1 MRRVSLLSLV
11 LVLLLS
17 VGLTAAQDATEAPAA
32 GTSGALEVSQVLPA
46 NDATG
51 IETDADITVIFNR
64 PVVPL
69 GIAEDADTL
78 PQPLTF
84 SPAVEGQGEWLN
96 TSIYVFHADPALAGG
111 TEYTVTVDGSL
122 TAADG
127 STLAAPFTWLF
138 TTAAPSLS
146 EVVPNDGATA
156 VRLDKDIEVRFNQPM
171 DQASVEAS
179 FSLHTQDSDEALPGS
194 FRWADDSSG
203 FLFDA
208 DESLQLATDYV
219 AEFTSAPLPAGGGAP
234 LDGQLSWGFSTI
246 PLPAIVSTDPFD
258 GQTDAY
264 PDSGF
269 TIFFASPMNPDTLAD
284 RITIEPEPFTVYD
297 TYYSDYSNS
306 YTLSFA
312 SEPSTD
318 YTVTIAPGM
327 EDVYGN
333 SIEQGLVVQYTTAPY
348 DPDISLQVPGDVG
361 FYNADNAE
369 TQLFL
374 THRNVSQIDLSLY
387 SVSLEDFLG
396 AATGEDS
403 YYNVSG
409 SLPAGVSN
417 LLRRWSIA
425 SVAPLDAR
433 RYELLNLGDT
443 ALDCP
448 GALESHLYVGANA
461 IVVSDPDP
469 VRARA
474 SAPDGEIL
482 EVLYKDYALSI
493 VGGPVCAND
502 MLWWEVSLRDGSTAW
517 VAEGVADSS
526 TNERFL
532 ELRGSEQNTPVALTQ
547 EDGDALI
554 PGIYLLS
561 ASSPETDARQ
571 QGERRHVMIVANAN
585 LTLKLSVDSLLVWAT
600 DVNTGEVIA
609 NAPIQVY
616 DSAQKVIA
624 EGTTDADGL
633 LSLDVPRMDDLN
645 GTLAA
650 VLRDETYFGIGV
662 TQWSDGID
670 GYYFGLN
677 ANYYPNEYQVYLY
690 TERPIYRPDQPVYFR
705 GVVRAQDD
713 VTYSL
718 PDFDTIPVR
727 IVNDQFEV
735 VYEETLPLTPYGTF
749 SGTFQLAADAALG
762 NYRIVPQLPGDA
774 PDMYYSQGSIGFD
787 VAEYRAPEFQVEV
800 TAQTPEVVQGD
811 TINVDVDSTYFFGG
825 AVANADVSYTVT
837 ANPYVFDYNGDGYYS
852 FSDFNSDADPSEF
865 YSPNGGVV
873 TQGEGTTDASGHLL
887 ISFAADLQDATMSQ
901 TFTIEAVVTDESD
914 QAVAG
919 RTSVIVH
926 QGLLYVGV
934 QPEEYV
940 ATMGQETAINL
951 IAVDWDSQPIADQPL
966 EIEVVERRWSSV
978 QEKDERG
985 RTVWTYEVEEIP
997 VTTGDVVTDANGEAV
1012 YRFTPPNGGIFKI
1025 TATTRDADGNEI
1037 KASNTVWV
1045 SSREYVSWRQQNSN
1059 RIDLVADAQDYEVGD
1074 TAEILIT
1081 SPFQGATEAL
1091 VTVERGDVLVTERI
1105 TLENNSYV
1113 YSLPITE
1120 DFAPNVFVSVVIVKG
1135 VDESNPVAGFRMGLV
1150 QLNVDNSQKV
1160 ITLEIA
1166 TDVEQAGPG
1175 DTVEYTVTA
1184 TDYAGNPVQAEVGV
1198 SLTDLAVLTI
1208 ADPNSGAI
1216 LDTFY
1221 GQQGL
1226 SVRTA
1231 TALTINTDQITQTV
1245 LDTIKGGGGG
1255 FGEGGIFDI
1264 RQEFVDTPYWNA
1276 TLTTDENG
1284 VATFT
1289 VTLPDNLTTWRL
1301 DARALTDGADGTMLV
1316 GQATSDLLSTKP
1328 LLIRPVTP
1336 RFFVV
1341 GDEVVLGAV
1350 VNNNSDEAL
1359 DVDVSLQAEGM
1370 TFADETPVTQSVNIP
1385 AGQSTRVNWRVTIAD
1400 VSTVDLTFFAN
1411 GGDEFND
1418 ASKPPLGEGDD
1429 RLLPV
1434 YRYEAP
1440 ETVGT
1445 GGVLREAGDVTESI
1459 ALPTN
1464 IPVTDGELTLRL
1476 DPSLAATALDSLDY
1490 FENYPYMSTEAVV
1503 SRFLPNVITYRALE
1517 LFDLEDDALRRGLE
1531 ANVGGALQIL
1541 YAQQKV
1547 DGGWGWFAQD
1557 NSDALT
1563 TAYALIGL
1571 SEAQEQGFTVSD
1583 TVISSARAFLRGTFV
1598 TPGLNVEMWRL
1609 NRQAFVLYALAR
1621 SGDADVAR
1629 TTTLFESRDRLS
1641 YYAKG
1646 FLAQALALIDPDDT
1660 SRTDVLLSDL
1670 LNGAVT
1676 SATGVHWNEES
1687 NDYYNWNTDTR
1698 TTAIVLDTFVKL
1710 QPDNELIPNIVRYLM
1725 TQREADAWETTQ
1737 ETAWAV
1743 MALTDYMQSSGELNP
1758 DYTYSATLN
1767 GEALAEGAATAEN
1780 QTDAVEP
1787 LVVQVSDLLA
1797 DTANSL
1803 VISRGEG
1810 SGVLYYTAH
1819 LRVFLPVP
1827 EIEPL
1832 DRGLII
1838 ERHYTLP
1845 ESDEPI
1851 TSAQVGENVTV
1862 HLTVIAPN
1870 DLHYV
1875 VIEDPIPAG
1884 TDAVNPALNTSQQ
1897 TGTQTE
1903 INVDDP
1909 LAFGWGWWYF
1919 SNIEFRDEK
1928 VVLTTTYLPAGTYE
1942 YTYTIRAGLAGA
1954 YNVIPPTGGE
1964 AYFPEVYGRGAGM
1977 LFTIEAEE

>member
-1 MRRVSLLSLV
+1 ML
-11 LVLLLS
+11 LLLS
-17 VGLTAAQDATEAPAA
+17 VGLTAAQETPTPAQGTPTPAPTLDTE
-32 GTSGALEVSQVLPA
+32 GEFRVVQVLPNNGA
-46 NDATG
+46 VG
-51 IETDADITVIFNR
+51 IKTDADITVIFNR

-69 GIAEDADTL
+69 GIVEDADMQ

-84 SPAVEGQGEWLN
+84 TPAVDGQGEWLN
-96 TSIYVFHADPALAGG
+96 TSIYVFHPAPALAGG
-111 TEYTVTVDGSL
+111 TEYSVTVDGNL

-127 STLAAPFTWLF
+127 STLAEPFTWSF
-138 TTAAPSLS
+138 TTAAPSIS
-146 EVVPNDGATA
+146 EVVPTDGETD

-179 FSLHTQDSDEALPGS
+179 FRLQEQDSEAAIPGS
-194 FRWADDSSG
+194 FVWAEDGSG
-203 FLFDA
+203 FLFDP
-208 DESLQLATDYV
+208 DDSLEIATDYAV
-219 AEFTSAPLPAGGGAP
+219 DFANPPLPVGGGAP
-234 LDGQLSWGFSTI
+234 LEGQMRWVFSTV

-264 PDSGF
+264 PDGGF
-269 TIFFASPMNPDTLAD
+269 TIFFASPMNPDTLED
-284 RITIEPEPFTVYD
+284 HISVEPEPFRVYD
-297 TYYSDYSNS
+297 SYYSDYNNS

-312 SEPSTD
+312 SEPSTQ
-318 YTVTIAPGM
+318 YTVTISPGM

-333 SIEQGLVVQYTTAPY
+333 TIDQELVVNYTTAPY
-348 DPDISLQVPGDVG
+348 DPDVSLQVPGDVG
-361 FYNADNAE
+361 FYNSENPE

-374 THRNVSQIDLSLY
+374 THRNVSEIDLSLY
-387 SVSLEDFLG
+387 SVALEDFIG
-396 AATGEDS
+396 AATGEE
-403 YYNVSG
+403 YYNIAANI
-409 SLPAGVSN
+409 PTGVSN
-417 LLRRWSIA
+417 LLRRWTIP

-443 ALDCP
+443 TLECP

-461 IVVSDPDP
+461 IVVSQPDP

-482 EVLYKDYALSI
+482 EVLYKDYALSVI
-493 VGGPVCAND
+493 GGPVCAND
-502 MLWWEVSLRDGSTAW
+502 MLWWEVTLRDGSSAW
-517 VAEGVADSS
+517 VAEGMDDDS

-532 ELRGSEQNTPVALTQ
+532 ELRGQEQNTPVALTQ
-547 EDGDALI
+547 ADGDALI
-554 PGIYLLS
+554 PGIYLLN
-561 ASSPETDARQ
+561 ATSPETEAIQ
-571 QGERRHVMIVANAN
+571 QAVREHVMIVANAN

-600 DVNTGEVIA
+600 EVNTGEVIA

-616 DSAQKVIA
+616 DRFENVVA

-633 LSLDVPRMDDLN
+633 LSVEIPRMEDLN
-645 GTLAA
+645 GSIVA
-650 VLRDETYFGIGV
+650 VLQTESQFGIGV
-662 TQWSDGID
+662 SQWSDGID
-670 GYYFGLN
+670 AYYFGLN

-705 GVVRAQDD
+705 GVIRAQDD
-713 VTYSL
+713 VTYTL
-718 PDFDTIPVR
+718 PDMGTIPVR
-727 IVNDQFEV
+727 IVDDQFEV
-735 VYEETLPLTPYGTF
+735 VYEEELPLTPYGTF
-749 SGTFQLAADAALG
+749 SGTFQLAADAPLG
-762 NYRIVPQLPGDA
+762 SYRIVPQLPGEE
-774 PDMYYSQGSIGFD
+774 PDSYYSMGSIGFD
-787 VAEYRAPEFQVEV
+787 VAEYRAPEFQVEL

-825 AVANADVSYTVT
+825 SVANASVTYTVT
-837 ANPYVFDYNGDGYYS
+837 ANPYVFDYQGDGYYS
-852 FSDFNSDADPSEF
+852 FADFNSDADPGEF
-865 YSPNGGVV
+865 YTPNGGVV
-873 TQGEGTTDASGHLL
+873 TEGEGTTDANGHLL
-887 ISFAADLQDATMSQ
+887 ISFPADLQDATMSQ
-901 TFTIEAVVTDESD
+901 TFTIEAVVVDESD
-914 QAVAG
+914 QAVTG
-919 RTSVIVH
+919 RTDVIVH

-940 ATMGQETAINL
+940 ATMGEETAINL
-951 IAVDWDSQPIADQPL
+951 IAVDWESQPIPDQPID
-966 EIEVVERRWSSV
+966 IEVVERRWSSV
-978 QEKDERG
+978 QEKDERR

-1025 TATTRDADGNEI
+1025 TATTRDEDGNEI

-1059 RIDLVADAQDYEVGD
+1059 RIDLVADAQDYQVGD

-1081 SPFQGATEAL
+1081 SPFQGTTEAL
-1091 VTVERGDVLVTERI
+1091 VTVERGDVLTTDRI

-1135 VDESNPVAGFRMGLV
+1135 VDETNPVAGFRMGLV

-1160 ITLEIA
+1160 ITLDIS

-1175 DTVEYTVTA
+1175 DTVEYTITA
-1184 TDYAGNPVQAEVGV
+1184 TDYAGNPVEAEVGV

-1208 ADPNSGAI
+1208 ADPNSGPI
-1216 LDTFY
+1216 LNTFY

-1231 TALTINTDQITQTV
+1231 TPLTINTDQITQTV

-1284 VATFT
+1284 VATFS

-1301 DARALTDGADGTMLV
+1301 DARAVTDGADGNMLV

-1350 VNNNSDEAL
+1350 LNNNSDEEL
-1359 DVDVSLQAEGM
+1359 DVDVSLQAEGV
-1370 TFADETPVTQSVNIP
+1370 TFADDDATQTVTIL
-1385 AGQSTRVNWRVTIAD
+1385 AGQSVRVNWRVTVD
-1400 VSTVDLTFFAN
+1400 EVSTVDLTFFAN

-1429 RLLPV
+1429 QLLPV

-1445 GGVLREAGDVTESI
+1445 GGTLREAGEVTESI
-1459 ALPTN
+1459 ALPTD
-1464 IPVTDGELTLRL
+1464 IPVTDGELTVRL

-1490 FENYPYMSTEAVV
+1490 FENYDVTSTEAIV
-1503 SRFLPNVITYRALE
+1503 SRFLPNVMTYRALE
-1517 LFDLEDDALRRGLE
+1517 TLDLENDQLSQQLEFNVTDAVQR
-1531 ANVGGALQIL
+1531 L
-1541 YAQQKV
+1541 YARQQV
-1547 DGGWGWFAQD
+1547 DGGWGWFLQD
-1557 NSDALT
+1557 SSDPLM
-1563 TAYALIGL
+1563 TAYVLVGL
-1571 SEAQEQGFTVSD
+1571 TEAQEQGFNVSD
-1583 TVISSARAFLRGTFV
+1583 TVLQNARNFLRGSFV
-1598 TPGLNVEMWRL
+1598 TPELNVETWRL
-1609 NRQAFVLYALAR
+1609 NRQAFVLYMLAR
-1621 SGDADVAR
+1621 SGDPDVAR

-1646 FLAQALALIDPDDT
+1646 FLAQALSLIDPEDT

-1687 NDYYNWNTDTR
+1687 RDTFNWNTDTR
-1698 TTAIVLDTFVKL
+1698 TTAIALDTFVKL

-1743 MALTDYMQSSGELNP
+1743 MALTGYMRASGELNP
-1758 DYTYSATLN
+1758 DYTYSAVLN
-1767 GEALAEGAATAEN
+1767 GETLTEGAATAEN
-1780 QTDAVEP
+1780 QTEVLPP
-1787 LVVQVSDLLA
+1787 LVVEVSDLLA
-1797 DTANSL
+1797 DEANSL

-1810 SGVLYYTAH
+1810 NGVLYYAAH

-1827 EIEPL
+1827 QIEPL

-1838 ERHYTLP
+1838 ERHYTMP
-1845 ESDEPI
+1845 GSDEPI
-1851 TSAQVGENVTV
+1851 TSARVGENVEV

-1897 TGTQTE
+1897 TGTETE
-1903 INVDDP
+1903 INREDDP
-1909 LAFGWGWWYF
+1909 LTYGWGWWYF

-1928 VVLTTTYLPAGTYE
+1928 VVMTTTYLPAGTYE
-1942 YTYTIRAGLAGA
+1942 YVYTIRAGLAGG
-1954 YNVIPPTGGE
+1954 YNVIPPTGSE

-1977 LFTIEAEE
+1977 LFTIEAEES